1 MPLSERQLRMVN
13 TGRTMLRKFI
23 DDRCTTYAA
32 ALAFSSM
39 LSIIPFLAILFA
51 ILKVLDVHTALT
63 PVILSSVS
71 AGSQEIVA
79 RLLRYIHNTR
89 VASLGVVGLV
99 TLFLSIMVT
108 LDNVEEAFNQIWGLE
123 RGKAYHLKVRD
134 YLLVIFG
141 IPLLIALA
149 VTITTGLQNQ
159 WVIKWFFRLP
169 GFGSLFLMLFRL
181 VPYLSIWIALSCLYL
196 FIPNTK
202 VRLQNALTGALV
214 AGTAWQIAQWAFIH
228 FQLGVSR
235 SNAIYGTMSLLPVF
249 MIWIYTGWIIVLAG
263 MELVCHL
270 QGGPLSADAAD
281 NGSDGDSVVKTVD
294 SPVRGED

>member
-1 MPLSERQLRMVN
+1 MPLSERQLRVLHA
-13 TGRTMLRKFI
+13 GRVLVRKFI

-32 ALAFSSM
+32 ALSFSSM

-51 ILKVLDVHTALT
+51 ILKMPDVHTALT
-63 PVILSSVS
+63 PVILSNVS
-71 AGSQEIVA
+71 AGSQEIVT

-89 VASLGVVGLV
+89 VGSLGVVGLV

-123 RGKAYHLKVRD
+123 RGKAYHHKVRD
-134 YLLVIFG
+134 YLLVILG

-159 WVIKWFFRLP
+159 WVVKWFFRLP
-169 GFGSLFLMLFRL
+169 GFGALFLALFRL

-202 VRLQNALTGALV
+202 VRLRNALIGALV
-214 AGTAWQIAQWAFIH
+214 AGTGWQVTQWAFIH

-249 MIWIYTGWIIVLAG
+249 MIWIYSGWIIVLAG

-270 QGGPLSADAAD
+270 QDGSLPAEGPGKAAD
-281 NGSDGDSVVKTVD
+281 GENG
-294 SPVRGED
+294 R

>member
-1 MPLSERQLRMVN
+1 MPLSERQLHVLHAGRMLV
-13 TGRTMLRKFI
+13 RKFI

-32 ALAFSSM
+32 ALSFSSM

-51 ILKVLDVHTALT
+51 ILKMLDVHTALT
-63 PVILSSVS
+63 PVILSNVS
-71 AGSQEIVA
+71 AGSQEIVT

-89 VASLGVVGLV
+89 VGSLGVVGLV

-123 RGKAYHLKVRD
+123 RGKAYHHKVRD
-134 YLLVIFG
+134 YLLVILG

-159 WVIKWFFRLP
+159 WVVKWFFRLP
-169 GFGSLFLMLFRL
+169 GFGALFLTLFRL
-181 VPYLSIWIALSCLYL
+181 VPYLSLWIALSFLYL

-202 VRLQNALTGALV
+202 VRLRNALIGALV
-214 AGTAWQIAQWAFIH
+214 AGTAWQMTQWAFIH

-249 MIWIYTGWIIVLAG
+249 MIWIYSGWIIVLAG

-270 QGGPLSADAAD
+270 QDGSLSAEVAR
-281 NGSDGDSVVKTVD
+281 NGSDGDIGK
-294 SPVRGED
+294 